1 MKRKFTEIRIGKH
14 HIHYA
19 WVVLFACCMFF
30 GASMGIY
37 SNCSGLYTAGMLGEM
52 GWSLT
57 LITVV
62 GVGNTIARLYGSR
75 IAPRLFKKY
84 SMKTVI
90 AVAEAVLLIAGMSK
104 SLVKDLAFYALFLVV
119 DGLAGAFIY
128 YIPVPILINNWFHKK
143 KDTALGIAMM
153 SSGLMGAIASP
164 LFGKILETSGWRT
177 ANAVN
182 CFTALLVSL
191 PAILLFVEVT
201 PEKMGLKP
209 YGWEP
214 PEPVKVITSPS
225 RVFEN
230 GSEDYET
237 GVSVKKKRSLFLLS
251 MILAMLMNGV
261 SGMPPKIPHF
271 AITAGFGATLGSLM
285 LSASQV
291 GNMASKAALGPLCD
305 RFGHRRTYTVSAVL
319 VFVSFLI
326 FLAVPSAEASQGA
339 SAGTLM
345 AGAAVPLLLA
355 SFLTGISA
363 ANNTMI
369 YPASVR
375 LYSRGDEYVEY
386 ISRISMAITVFGAV
400 WNLLQS
406 ALFDLSGN
414 YTTTFL
420 LYTVASGIAAVLT
433 VRLFAAEKTGRK

>member
-30 GASMGIY
+30 GASMGVY
-37 SNCSGLYTAGMLGEM
+37 SNCSGLYTADMLGEL

-57 LITVV
+57 LITVL
-62 GVGNTIARLYGSR
+62 GFGNTVTRLYGSR
-75 IAPRLFKKY
+75 IAPKLFKKY
-84 SMKTVI
+84 SMKTVM
-90 AVAEAVLLIAGMSK
+90 AVAVIVLMLGGMSK
-104 SLVKDLAFYALFLVV
+104 SLVKEPVFYMGFLLV
-119 DGLAGAFIY
+119 DGFAGAFIY
-128 YIPVPILINNWFHKK
+128 YIPVPILINNWFYKK

-153 SSGLMGAIASP
+153 SSGLMAAIASP
-164 LFGKILETSGWRT
+164 IFGKILETSGWRI
-177 ANAVN
+177 ANVIN
-182 CFTALLVSL
+182 CLAGLLIAL
-191 PAILLFVEVT
+191 PAVLLFVVT
-201 PEKMGLKP
+201 RPEEMGLKP

-214 PEPVKVITSPS
+214 PEPMKVITSPS
-225 RVFEN
+225 QIFEN

-271 AITAGFGATLGSLM
+271 AITAGFGAALGSLM

-319 VFVSFLI
+319 VFASFLI

-339 SAGTLM
+339 STGTLM

-375 LYSRGDEYVEY
+375 LYSRGDEYAEY

-414 YTTTFL
+414 YTTTFI

-433 VRLFAAEKTGRK
+433 VRLFAAEKSGRK